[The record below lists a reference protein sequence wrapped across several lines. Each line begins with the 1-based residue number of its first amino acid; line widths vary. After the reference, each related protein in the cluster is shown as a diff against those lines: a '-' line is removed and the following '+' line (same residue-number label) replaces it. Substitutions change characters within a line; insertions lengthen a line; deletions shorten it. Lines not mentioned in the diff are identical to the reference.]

1 MQSQNELILH
11 EQLKQKDAYIQQLQ
25 EQVQNLMRVK
35 ETQSAISSKET
46 QQSQQT
52 AASQIDQLKSELA
65 KLKKQL
71 KDANERA
78 VEKDKQLKAIQQKES
93 TND

>member
-25 EQVQNLMRVK
+25 EQVQNLMRFK